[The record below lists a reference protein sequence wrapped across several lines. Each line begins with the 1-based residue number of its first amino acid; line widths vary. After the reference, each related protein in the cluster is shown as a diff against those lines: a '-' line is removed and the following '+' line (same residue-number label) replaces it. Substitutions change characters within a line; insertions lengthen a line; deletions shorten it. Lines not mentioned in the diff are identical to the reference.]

1 MENASKALL
10 IAASVLIALLII
22 GALTLMFNNL
32 TRYQNV
38 GTDNEKEAQVVE
50 FNNQFE
56 TYNRKNVRGSD
67 IYSIFNR
74 VIDYN
79 KRKSTQGTGE
89 KNEGQYIA
97 YQPMEV
103 TIDFDGKMREFASDG
118 QTNLLIKRSS
128 YTQNSTNNQ
137 FEKDMKEG
145 IKDVENK
152 LRW

>member
-1 MENASKALL
+1 MENASKALI
-10 IAASVLIALLII
+10 IAGSVLIALLII
-22 GALTLMFNNL
+22 GALMLMFNNL

-38 GTDNEKEAQVVE
+38 GTENEKEAQVVE
-50 FNNQFE
+50 FNNQYE

-79 KRKSTQGTGE
+79 KRKSTQGTG

-97 YQPMEV
+97 YEPMEV
-103 TIDFDGKMREFASDG
+103 TIDFAGKTKEFASDG
-118 QTNLLIKRSS
+118 QTNLLIKRPS
-128 YTQNSTNNQ
+128 YTQNSINNE
-137 FEKDMKEG
+137 FEKTMKDG
-145 IKDVENK
+145 IRESENK

>member
-1 MENASKALL
+1 MENASTALL

-103 TIDFDGKMREFASDG
+103 TIDFDGKTREFAADG

-137 FEKDMKEG
+137 FEKEMKEG

>member
-1 MENASKALL
+1 MENASKALI

-22 GALTLMFNNL
+22 GALLLMFNNL

-38 GTDNEKEAQVVE
+38 GKENEKEAQVIE
-50 FNNQFE
+50 FNNQYE

-79 KRKSTQGTGE
+79 KRKSTQGTDE

-97 YQPMEV
+97 YEPMEII
-103 TIDFDGKMREFASDG
+103 IDFDGKTREFASDG

-128 YTQNSTNNQ
+128 YTQNSTSNE
-137 FEKDMKEG
+137 FEKDMKDG
-145 IKDVENK
+145 IKEAENK

>member
-103 TIDFDGKMREFASDG
+103 TIDFDGKTREFAADG

-137 FEKDMKEG
+137 FEKEMKEG